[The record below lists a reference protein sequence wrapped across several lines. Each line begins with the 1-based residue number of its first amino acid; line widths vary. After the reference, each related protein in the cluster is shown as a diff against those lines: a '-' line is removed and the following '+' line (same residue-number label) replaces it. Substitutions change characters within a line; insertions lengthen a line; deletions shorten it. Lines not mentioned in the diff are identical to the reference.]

1 MKKIYTLSAAAVF
14 LFAFAACQKE
24 NVAPADASQESNVP
38 VAVEPQ
44 EDDAVADEPV
54 SGSVTFTA
62 SIEAPKTTLA
72 ADGRQT
78 WRAGDKILVSNGA
91 KTISPI
97 TTTGDLAATGCSY
110 NSTTMQLTDDSN
122 SHVVAEWIAITED
135 MIASDGKTLRFH
147 VNVYTPDNYYCF
159 FVTGSNP
166 HVYSMTTGGR
176 VVTRQFGETGTSHDA
191 QDAHLIARCAVGET
205 AVTFN
210 NTLAYL
216 SLNCSDDYYAVS
228 FFPNSGAGQIPYKIN
243 ADLSNLEYASN
254 TYTNLRYAAV
264 SAVINKSHDTWYL
277 PLAPNYTFAGGFTLI
292 LWSNSADY
300 AAAKDLTLAQIKAKT
315 DWTGFPKFL
324 STTKDY
330 TPAMGRV
337 MAMGDV
343 CSIVSYSSYY
353 DMWQSG
359 KDIVIDGVGYNKN
372 MTAFS
377 GLTATRITSNQN
389 ISAAGVYFVADGVT
403 ATMSAN
409 ISGSVIVM
417 GDTVSEGVVGSRGA
431 TLATNNGKQFTAGD
445 SASILLK
452 GLTVNHTGNDMFNIT
467 NTDVNIIIDD
477 CFVKTGNWKTLAT
490 IADGASVDKFAVT
503 NSDLLVR
510 QGLINNLGTGSRSIG
525 TLKLFNSVFCRWN
538 DGVGASAIC
547 QGVSTTDLGEF
558 SMTFNSFINFS
569 HQDLSYDALHTK
581 SADTF
586 TATHNYFYLTADGT
600 RVYFDIDAID
610 SASYSI
616 VENYSTG
623 YVEDSKGVR
632 GGVKFFMGATSFYGD
647 EAVSNQFVSLDLSA
661 AKPNFQLSTTAY
673 GAQR

>member
-1 MKKIYTLSAAAVF
+1 MKKIHTLFAAAVL

-97 TTTGDLAATGCSY
+97 TPTGDLAATGCSY

-176 VVTRQFGETGTSHDA
+176 VVTRQFGETSASHDA

-216 SLNCSDDYYAVS
+216 SLNCSDDYYAVT

-254 TYTNLRYAAV
+254 TNTNLRNAAV

-300 AAAKDLTLAQIKAKT
+300 AAAKSLTLAEIKAKT

-324 STTKDY
+324 STTHDY
-330 TPAMGRV
+330 TPSMGRV

-417 GDTVSEGVVGSRGA
+417 GDTVAEGAVGSRSA
-431 TLATNNGKQFTAGD
+431 TLSTNKQFNAGT
-445 SASILLK
+445 SASLLLK
-452 GLTVNHTGNDMFNIT
+452 GLTVNHTGNELFNVT
-467 NTDVNIIIDD
+467 NTDVDIVIDD
-477 CFVKTGNWKTLAT
+477 CFIKTTGWKYLAA
-490 IADGASVDKFAVT
+490 IADEATVGKFSVT
-503 NSDLLVR
+503 NSDLIVR
-510 QGLINNLGTGSRSIG
+510 AGLINKLDSGSRTIG
-525 TLKLFNSVFCRWN
+525 TLKLYNSVFSRSE
-538 DGVGASAIC
+538 GVGAAAIC
-547 QGVSTTDLGEF
+547 QGTSTTDLGDF
-558 SMTFNSFINFS
+558 SVTWNTFINFGHATS
-569 HQDLSYDALHTK
+569 SYETLQAK
-581 SADTF
+581 SLETF
-586 TATHNYFYLTADGT
+586 TSTNNYFYLATAGNQVNFYTVSYTSLSIEGT
-600 RVYFDIDAID
+600 HSTNY
-610 SASYSI
+610 ASGIKYH
-616 VENYSTG
+616 
-623 YVEDSKGVR
+623 
-632 GGVKFFMGATSFYGD
+632 MGSSWPSDDTQVAS
-647 EAVSNQFVSLDLSA
+647 QFVDLDLSED
-661 AKPNFQLSTTAY
+661 KPDFSLSTTEY

>member
-1 MKKIYTLSAAAVF
+1 MKKIHTLFAAAVF

-44 EDDAVADEPV
+44 DDDAVSDDPV
-54 SGSVTFTA
+54 TGSVTFTA
-62 SIEAPKTTLA
+62 SIETPKTTLA
-72 ADGRQT
+72 DNGRQT

-176 VVTRQFGETGTSHDA
+176 VVTRQFGETSTSHDA

-300 AAAKDLTLAQIKAKT
+300 AAAKDLTLAEIKAKT
-315 DWTGFPKFL
+315 DWAGFPKFL
-324 STTKDY
+324 STTHDY
-330 TPAMGRV
+330 TPSMGRV

-417 GDTVSEGVVGSRGA
+417 GDTVSEDAVGSRSA
-431 TLATNNGKQFTAGD
+431 TLSTNKQFNAGT
-445 SASILLK
+445 SASLLLK
-452 GLTVNHTGNDMFNIT
+452 GLTVNHTGNELFNVT

-477 CFVKTGNWKTLAT
+477 CFIQTTGWKYLAA
-490 IADGASVDKFAVT
+490 IADEATVGKFSVT
-503 NSDLLVR
+503 NSDLIVR
-510 QGLINNLGTGSRSIG
+510 AGLINKLDSGSRTIG
-525 TLKLFNSVFCRWN
+525 TLKLYNSVFSRSE
-538 DGVGASAIC
+538 GVGAAAIC
-547 QGVSTTDLGEF
+547 QGSSTTDLGDF
-558 SMTFNSFINFS
+558 SMTWNTFINFGHATS
-569 HQDLSYDALHTK
+569 SYETLQAK
-581 SADTF
+581 SLETF
-586 TATHNYFYLTADGT
+586 TSTNNYFYLATAGNQVNFYTVSYTSLSIEGT
-600 RVYFDIDAID
+600 HSTNY
-610 SASYSI
+610 ASGIKYH
-616 VENYSTG
+616 
-623 YVEDSKGVR
+623 
-632 GGVKFFMGATSFYGD
+632 MGSSWPSDDTQVAS
-647 EAVSNQFVSLDLSA
+647 QFVDLDLSE
-661 AKPNFQLSTTAY
+661 AKPDFSLSTTEY
-673 GAQR
+673 GAHR

>member
-1 MKKIYTLSAAAVF
+1 MKKIYTLSAAAVL

-176 VVTRQFGETGTSHDA
+176 VVTRQFGETSTSHDA

-300 AAAKDLTLAQIKAKT
+300 AAAKDLTLAEIKAKT
-315 DWTGFPKFL
+315 DWAGFPKFL
-324 STTKDY
+324 STTHDY
-330 TPAMGRV
+330 TPSMGRV

-417 GDTVSEGVVGSRGA
+417 GDTVSEDAVGSRSA
-431 TLATNNGKQFTAGD
+431 TLSTNKQFNAGT
-445 SASILLK
+445 SASLLLK
-452 GLTVNHTGNDMFNIT
+452 GLTVNHTGNELFNVT

-477 CFVKTGNWKTLAT
+477 CFIQTTGWKYLAA
-490 IADGASVDKFAVT
+490 IADEATVGKFSVT
-503 NSDLLVR
+503 NSDLIVR
-510 QGLINNLGTGSRSIG
+510 AGLINKLDSGSRTIG
-525 TLKLFNSVFCRWN
+525 TLKLYNSVFSRSE
-538 DGVGASAIC
+538 GVGAAAIC
-547 QGVSTTDLGEF
+547 QGSSTTDLGDF
-558 SMTFNSFINFS
+558 SMTWNTFVNFGHATS
-569 HQDLSYDALHTK
+569 SYETLQAK
-581 SADTF
+581 SLETF
-586 TATHNYFYLTADGT
+586 TSTNNYFYLATAGNQVNFYTFSYTSLSLEGT
-600 RVYFDIDAID
+600 HSTNY
-610 SASYSI
+610 ASGIKYH
-616 VENYSTG
+616 
-623 YVEDSKGVR
+623 
-632 GGVKFFMGATSFYGD
+632 MGSSWPSDDTQVAS
-647 EAVSNQFVSLDLSA
+647 QFVDLDLSE
-661 AKPNFQLSTTAY
+661 AKPDFSLSTTEY